1 MYCSGCGTQLQSGLV
16 YCSRCGRR
24 VAEDIASAS
33 WAANPL
39 TMTAIIAGVGFFAF
53 MLVIRALTRSDVP
66 PNLFVPISFVYFG
79 ALFGICFMVLR
90 YASKFNKAEL
100 PSDRIRDT
108 ADLDTPAYL
117 RPAVN
122 TAQLEEARDLGIGSV
137 TDATTR
143 TLDEVMIERRK

>member
-1 MYCSGCGTQLQSGLV
+1 MYCSGCGTQLQSGLI

-33 WAANPL
+33 WAANPM

-53 MLVIRALTRSDVP
+53 MLVIRALTRSDLP
-66 PNLFVPISFVYFG
+66 PTLFVPISFVYFG

-90 YASKFNKAEL
+90 YGSKLNKVEL
-100 PSDRIRDT
+100 PTERVRET
-108 ADLDTPAYL
+108 GDLDAPAYL

-122 TAQLEEARDLGIGSV
+122 TAQLEEARDFGIGSV
-137 TDATTR
+137 TDRTTR
-143 TLDEVMIERRK
+143 TLDEVTIERK